1 MQDGEPLEC
10 PHCTINGDT
19 NWIKPD
25 ITFFGEALPEKYYK
39 AMTSDVLENCDLLII
54 IGTSLKVG
62 PSNMIPHWVPKNCPR
77 LLINREKTDGSFE
90 WKEDQDRSSTTTPS
104 RDAFLKSDAD
114 VGSLLI
120 AEALGIKK
128 ELEERFIDKSKDIHY
143 SSQ

>member
-19 NWIKPD
+19 NWIKPG
-25 ITFFGEALPEKYYK
+25 ITFFGEALPEKYIK
-39 AMTSDVLENCDLLII
+39 AMSSDVLEECDLLII

-62 PSNMIPHWVPKNCPR
+62 PSNMIPHWVTKNCPR
-77 LLINREKTDGSFE
+77 LLINREPTDGNFQ
-90 WKEDQDRSSTTTPS
+90 WTEDQDRSSTTAQS

-114 VGSLLI
+114 VGSLRL

-128 ELEERFIDKSKDIHY
+128 ELEERFIEKSKDIHY
-143 SSQ
+143 SE